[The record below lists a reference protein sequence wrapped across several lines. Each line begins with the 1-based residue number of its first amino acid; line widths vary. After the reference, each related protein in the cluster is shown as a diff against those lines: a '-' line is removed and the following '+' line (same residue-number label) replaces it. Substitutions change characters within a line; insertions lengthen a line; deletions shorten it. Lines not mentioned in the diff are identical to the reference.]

1 VTAQRLRMHHLAPL
15 ALVLALLVT
24 LLPSPAPAHAGVDG
38 GAEGQFVAR
47 VNEARA
53 SAGLPALQVAGD
65 LTAVARRHSE
75 RMASQQ
81 SLHHNPNLG
90 SDVSGWQKVG
100 ENVGRGPSVGAI
112 HDAFMASASHRANIL
127 GGDWTE
133 VGVGVVVRDGEL
145 WVTQVFRL
153 PAGSAPEP
161 EPEPA
166 AAAPA
171 ASAGEDADGAA
182 RADEAPSS
190 ADGAPEPAAEPA
202 PAPEPEPR
210 VTPPGPRHEVTAPP
224 LPLDRTRLKLA
235 RLEAAEAPLSAD

>member
-1 VTAQRLRMHHLAPL
+1 VTARRLRSHHLAPL
-15 ALVLALLVT
+15 ALALALLVT
-24 LLPSPAPAHAGVDG
+24 LLPAPAPAHAAVDG
-38 GAEGQFVAR
+38 GAEGQFVSR
-47 VNEARA
+47 LNQARA
-53 SAGLPALQVAGD
+53 AAGLPALQVAGD

-75 RMASQQ
+75 RMAGQQ

-112 HDAFMASASHRANIL
+112 HDAFIGSPAHRANIL

-153 PAGSAPEP
+153 PSGSAPEP

-166 AAAPA
+166 PEPTTEPEGGGSSAGSAAEAPAADDAGAPAAAP
-171 ASAGEDADGAA
+171 E
-182 RADEAPSS
+182 
-190 ADGAPEPAAEPA
+190 PE
-202 PAPEPEPR
+202 PEPEPR

-224 LPLDRTRLKLA
+224 LPLDRTRLTLA
-235 RLEAAEAPLSAD
+235 RLEAAEAALGAD